1 MKLPR
6 RKFLHLAAGAVALP
20 AVSRIARAQTYP
32 TRPVRIIVGF
42 TAGNN
47 IDIVARLIG
56 QWLSERLGQPFII
69 DNRPGASGNI
79 AAEAVVRAP
88 ADGHTLL
95 MTGTFNAINAT
106 LYENLSFNF
115 IRDIAPVTSLS
126 RTAGVMEVNPSF
138 PAKTVPEFIAYA
150 KANPR
155 NIMMASAGPGSA
167 LGLYGEL
174 FKSMAGVDLAV
185 VNYRGSPAALSDLI
199 AGHVHV
205 MFDPIASSVGYI
217 KAGQLRAL
225 GVTTAKRIEV
235 LPDVPTIGEFVPGYE
250 ASGWQGIGAPAN
262 TPPQIIAILNK
273 LVNEALASAEF
284 KARFVD
290 LGLEPYATSPA
301 EFGKFIVDYTEKWGK
316 VIRAANIKPN

>member
-1 MKLPR
+1 M
-6 RKFLHLAAGAVALP
+6 
-20 AVSRIARAQTYP
+20 
-32 TRPVRIIVGF
+32 
-42 TAGNN
+42 
-47 IDIVARLIG
+47 
-56 QWLSERLGQPFII
+56 
-69 DNRPGASGNI
+69 
-79 AAEAVVRAP
+79 RAP

-106 LYENLSFNF
+106 LYESLSFNF
-115 IRDIAPVTSLS
+115 IRDIAPVASLS

-155 NIMMASAGPGSA
+155 NIMMASTGPGSA
-167 LGLYGEL
+167 PGLYGEL
-174 FKSMAGVDLAV
+174 FKSMSGLDLAA
-185 VNYRGSPAALSDLI
+185 VNYRGSSAALSDLI

-250 ASGWQGIGAPAN
+250 ASGWQGIGAPAD

-301 EFGKFIVDYTEKWGK
+301 EFSRFIVESLGPVLRPGWSAAKGSQSM
-316 VIRAANIKPN
+316 RA